1 MLSCEQIEI
10 MRFGKDA
17 TEMMSRLS
25 RASHQGHVM
34 SGCVI
39 TGNVNPGH
47 LVQMVSCSGVNL
59 SFFPL

>member
-10 MRFGKDA
+10 MRFGKDTA
-17 TEMMSRLS
+17 EMMSRLS
-25 RASHQGHVM
+25 RASHQGRMM

-47 LVQMVSCSGVNL
+47 LVQMVSCSGIN
-59 SFFPL
+59 SPFFPL